1 MPWLPELFSAPVP
14 ERALRQDADARAA
27 GPVPCFAGVISG
39 ETNALVGSFAGI
51 RHAESTEPAH
61 AFDPSDEHV
70 AAERVCLHHP
80 GRRDPDFT
88 SNRGRDR

>member
-39 ETNALVGSFAGI
+39 ETNALVVRWDPA
-51 RHAESTEPAH
+51 RREHRPAH

-80 GRRDPDFT
+80 GPTRP
-88 SNRGRDR
+88 